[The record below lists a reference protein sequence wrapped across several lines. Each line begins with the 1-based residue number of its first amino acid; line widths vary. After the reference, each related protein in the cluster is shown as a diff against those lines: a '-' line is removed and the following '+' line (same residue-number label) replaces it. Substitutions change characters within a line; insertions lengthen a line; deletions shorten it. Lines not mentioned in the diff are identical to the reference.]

1 MAEILLFHHALGQTA
16 GFLAFADELRAAGH
30 VVHAPDLY
38 DGETFTD
45 LGDGVGYAQEV
56 GFDTIV
62 ERGRLA
68 ADGLPNELV
77 YAGFSLGVMPAQ
89 MLAQTRP
96 GAKGALLF
104 SAALPA
110 SEFGGG
116 GWPPAVPLQIHLMEE
131 DEFALEGD
139 LDAARELENTVDG
152 AELYLYPGDRH
163 LFADNSLPDFDA
175 AAAALLEQRVLEF
188 LKDVE

>member
-1 MAEILLFHHALGQTA
+1 MAEVLLFHHALGQTA

-38 DGETFTD
+38 DGKTFTD
-45 LGDGVGYAQEV
+45 LRDGVGYAQEV

-68 ADGLPNELV
+68 ADGLPNGLV

-116 GWPPAVPLQIHLMEE
+116 WPSAVPLQIHLMEE

-139 LDAARELENTVDG
+139 LDAARELEKTVDG
-152 AELYLYPGDRH
+152 AELYLYPGEGH
-163 LFADNSLPDFDA
+163 LFADNSVPDFDE

-188 LKDVE
+188 LQDVE